1 MEKEVFLKQLGE
13 RIRKIR
19 KDKGVT
25 QLQLA
30 HKIGKD
36 QQVIHRLEI
45 GDFNPTGYFLHE
57 VAEGLEVALEEFF
70 KEWPN
75 WQSQS

>member
-30 HKIGKD
+30 HRIGKD

-45 GDFNPTGYFLHE
+45 GDFNPTSYFLLE
-57 VAEGLEVALEEFF
+57 VAEGLEVALGEFF
-70 KEWPN
+70 TEWPK
-75 WQSQS
+75 